1 MNDILI
7 YILMDVIGG
16 FIGKKIQNIYP
27 WMDTLQNSFLIFL
40 IASLGIKIGT
50 NDDVMRNFGR
60 LGIYAFIFTI
70 VIMLGSIGAVSLLKK
85 IFITGKS
92 APVTSASPS
101 VSLQEKPDYRKDPSG
116 EDDKGT
122 GAGIKKVSLMIIG
135 SLTFGIIIGFVWN
148 EYILE
153 DLIGNFIKFGLCA
166 LLFFV
171 GFEFGVRGN
180 FIESLKLAGPYAVI
194 VPVGVILGTFAG
206 SVVISFFMP
215 ISIRESL
222 AIGSGFGWYSLAPS
236 IMMDKGYV
244 MAGTISFM
252 HNIMRELI
260 GILAIPLVAKKVGYA
275 ESVSLPGSSCMDV
288 CLPIIE
294 KSASSEAA
302 LYSFFT
308 GGVLAILT
316 PVLVAGFLS

>member
-7 YILMDVIGG
+7 YILMAVIGG
-16 FIGKKIQNIYP
+16 FIGKKIQNTYP
-27 WMDTLQNSFLIFL
+27 WIDTLQNSFLIFL

>member
-7 YILMDVIGG
+7 YILMAVIGG

-116 EDDKGT
+116 VAYAFALGSGDHRFYT
-122 GAGIKKVSLMIIG
+122 IFFIFLAT
-135 SLTFGIIIGFVWN
+135 SLTFLGLLYLVISSCSSSVRS
-148 EYILE
+148 ILAISFSNATIF
-153 DLIGNFIKFGLCA
+153 LAFS
-166 LLFFV
+166 LLFFSP
-171 GFEFGVRGN
+171 R
-180 FIESLKLAGPYAVI
+180 
-194 VPVGVILGTFAG
+194 
-206 SVVISFFMP
+206 
-215 ISIRESL
+215 
-222 AIGSGFGWYSLAPS
+222 
-236 IMMDKGYV
+236 
-244 MAGTISFM
+244 
-252 HNIMRELI
+252 
-260 GILAIPLVAKKVGYA
+260 
-275 ESVSLPGSSCMDV
+275 
-288 CLPIIE
+288 
-294 KSASSEAA
+294 
-302 LYSFFT
+302 
-308 GGVLAILT
+308 
-316 PVLVAGFLS
+316 

>member
-1 MNDILI
+1 MP
-7 YILMDVIGG
+7 GRRTPAG
-16 FIGKKIQNIYP
+16 C
-27 WMDTLQNSFLIFL
+27 
-40 IASLGIKIGT
+40 
-50 NDDVMRNFGR
+50 FGR

-308 GGVLAILT
+308 GDVLAILT

>member
-7 YILMDVIGG
+7 YILMAVIGG

-135 SLTFGIIIGFVWN
+135 SLTFGIIIGFV
-148 EYILE
+148 
-153 DLIGNFIKFGLCA
+153 
-166 LLFFV
+166 
-171 GFEFGVRGN
+171 
-180 FIESLKLAGPYAVI
+180 
-194 VPVGVILGTFAG
+194 
-206 SVVISFFMP
+206 
-215 ISIRESL
+215 
-222 AIGSGFGWYSLAPS
+222 
-236 IMMDKGYV
+236 
-244 MAGTISFM
+244 
-252 HNIMRELI
+252 
-260 GILAIPLVAKKVGYA
+260 
-275 ESVSLPGSSCMDV
+275 
-288 CLPIIE
+288 
-294 KSASSEAA
+294 
-302 LYSFFT
+302 
-308 GGVLAILT
+308 
-316 PVLVAGFLS
+316 

>member
-7 YILMDVIGG
+7 YILMAVIGG

-92 APVTSASPS
+92 APVTSASSS

>member
-1 MNDILI
+1 M
-7 YILMDVIGG
+7 
-16 FIGKKIQNIYP
+16 
-27 WMDTLQNSFLIFL
+27 
-40 IASLGIKIGT
+40 
-50 NDDVMRNFGR
+50 
-60 LGIYAFIFTI
+60 GIYAFIFTI

>member
-7 YILMDVIGG
+7 YILMAVIGG

-101 VSLQEKPDYRKDPSG
+101 VSLQEKLDYRKDPSG

-260 GILAIPLVAKKVGYA
+260 SILAIPLVAKKVGYA

>member
-1 MNDILI
+1 MA
-7 YILMDVIGG
+7 VIGG

>member
-7 YILMDVIGG
+7 YILMAVIGG

-180 FIESLKLAGPYAVI
+180 FIESLKLAGSYAVI

>member
-7 YILMDVIGG
+7 YILMAVIGG

-122 GAGIKKVSLMIIG
+122 GVGIKKVSLMIIG

>member
-1 MNDILI
+1 MA
-7 YILMDVIGG
+7 VIGG

-101 VSLQEKPDYRKDPSG
+101 VSLQEKLDYRKDPSG

>member
-7 YILMDVIGG
+7 YILMAVIGG

>member
-7 YILMDVIGG
+7 YILMAVIGG

-308 GGVLAILT
+308 GGVLAILA

>member
-7 YILMDVIGG
+7 YILMAVIGG

-101 VSLQEKPDYRKDPSG
+101 VSLQEKLDYRKDPSG

-122 GAGIKKVSLMIIG
+122 GVGIKKVSLMIIG

>member
-7 YILMDVIGG
+7 YILMAVIGG

-101 VSLQEKPDYRKDPSG
+101 VSLQEKLDYRKDPSG

-308 GGVLAILT
+308 GGVLAILI

>member
-7 YILMDVIGG
+7 YILMAVIGG

-215 ISIRESL
+215 ISIREGL

>member
-7 YILMDVIGG
+7 YILMAVIGG

-101 VSLQEKPDYRKDPSG
+101 VSLQEKLDYRKDPSG

-316 PVLVAGFLS
+316 PVLVAGFVS

>member
-1 MNDILI
+1 M
-7 YILMDVIGG
+7 
-16 FIGKKIQNIYP
+16 
-27 WMDTLQNSFLIFL
+27 
-40 IASLGIKIGT
+40 
-50 NDDVMRNFGR
+50 
-60 LGIYAFIFTI
+60 
-70 VIMLGSIGAVSLLKK
+70 
-85 IFITGKS
+85 TGVQTCALPIS
-92 APVTSASPS
+92 SPS
-101 VSLQEKPDYRKDPSG
+101 VSLQEKLDYRKDPSG

>member
-7 YILMDVIGG
+7 YILMAVIGG

-101 VSLQEKPDYRKDPSG
+101 VSLQEKLDYRKDPSG

-122 GAGIKKVSLMIIG
+122 GAGIEKVSLMIIG

>member
-7 YILMDVIGG
+7 YILMAVIGG

-101 VSLQEKPDYRKDPSG
+101 VSLQEKLDYRKDPSG

-206 SVVISFFMP
+206 SVVISFFMS

>member
-1 MNDILI
+1 
-7 YILMDVIGG
+7 
-16 FIGKKIQNIYP
+16 
-27 WMDTLQNSFLIFL
+27 MDTLQNSFLIFL

>member
-7 YILMDVIGG
+7 YILMAVIGG
-16 FIGKKIQNIYP
+16 FIGKKIQNTYP

-92 APVTSASPS
+92 ALVTSASPS

-194 VPVGVILGTFAG
+194 VPVGVILGTFVG

-294 KSASSEAA
+294 KSASSEAT

>member
-194 VPVGVILGTFAG
+194 VPVGVMLGTFAG

>member
-1 MNDILI
+1 M
-7 YILMDVIGG
+7 
-16 FIGKKIQNIYP
+16 
-27 WMDTLQNSFLIFL
+27 
-40 IASLGIKIGT
+40 
-50 NDDVMRNFGR
+50 
-60 LGIYAFIFTI
+60 GIYAFIFTI

-101 VSLQEKPDYRKDPSG
+101 VSLQEKLDYRKDPSG

-236 IMMDKGYV
+236 FYRRERSGGSLSGFGWYSLAPSIMMDKGYV

>member
-275 ESVSLPGSSCMDV
+275 ESVSLPGSSQRQ
-288 CLPIIE
+288 
-294 KSASSEAA
+294 
-302 LYSFFT
+302 
-308 GGVLAILT
+308 
-316 PVLVAGFLS
+316 

>member
-7 YILMDVIGG
+7 YILMAVIGG

-101 VSLQEKPDYRKDPSG
+101 VSLQEKLDYRKDPSG